1 MALTKAMASLCKELV
16 TTQVVD
22 GYARNHNM
30 KTTDVLRYFMG
41 TKTYLLLQNT
51 ASYLCLENAP
61 YILDMLEAE
70 ESGDWARWALI

>member
-1 MALTKAMASLCKELV
+1 
-16 TTQVVD
+16 
-22 GYARNHNM
+22 M